1 MSRAALIA
9 LSKLRMVTAALDP
22 LRGLIALQSMYA
34 LQPGWLLNKHLT
46 ALSEPVYRRERQP
59 KLGLFKDL
67 QRKSYAGAYGSV

>member
-34 LQPGWLLNKHLT
+34 LQPGWLIK
-46 ALSEPVYRRERQP
+46 
-59 KLGLFKDL
+59 
-67 QRKSYAGAYGSV
+67 